1 MAFPSRLNADRS
13 PLRGRL
19 LAGARSKMPIVYAS
33 RILFSKRRASFRGYL
48 TLLWLQYCIATIA
61 GADPDDV
68 DDIPSLSEPHGSD
81 STMADRGGVGAEISQ
96 PRSARRVRQI
106 VRAARRGTGAG
117 LAHLAH
123 LYAPGLRHRQGAG
136 RQPGAGGD
144 RGSHLRDA
152 VRFALAFQEGEFARA
167 AAAVAGGAEVRPLRN
182 AVARH
187 REDPAAG
194 SRRLHHRLA

>member
-1 MAFPSRLNADRS
+1 MAFPSRLNADWS
-13 PLRGRL
+13 PLRGPL

-68 DDIPSLSEPHGSD
+68 DDVPSLSEPHGSD

-96 PRSARRVRQI
+96 PRSAKRVRQI
-106 VRAARRGTGAG
+106 VRTARRGTGAD

-136 RQPGAGGD
+136 RQPAAGGD

-152 VRFALAFQEGEFARA
+152 VRFAVAFQEGEFAGA
-167 AAAVAGGAEVRPLRN
+167 AAAAAGGADVRSFC
-182 AVARH
+182 H
-187 REDPAAG
+187 PAAWHG
-194 SRRLHHRLA
+194 ADAAAGPRRLHHRLA